1 MLRLA
6 GDRGMLHK
14 ELTEAATWHEAEEVT
29 ARPFDAHLSANRTC
43 EIGMQHATG
52 RPYRSVLIELECC
65 TRPNAPLGT
74 EPNPS
79 TGR

>member
-1 MLRLA
+1 
-6 GDRGMLHK
+6 
-14 ELTEAATWHEAEEVT
+14 
-29 ARPFDAHLSANRTC
+29 
-43 EIGMQHATG
+43 
-52 RPYRSVLIELECC
+52 VLIELECC